1 MSIYQEALGIKDT
14 IVAHRRYL
22 HQIPELGL
30 ELPKT
35 AAYVEEQLQK
45 MGYETKRIGDCGI
58 VALAGK
64 KEGKCFMIRADM
76 DALPISKRE
85 KALSFARAMTALEG
99 LPARETTEENL
110 QLWAKGE
117 KSFADFY
124 LPALQDYHVMEVF

>member
-14 IVAHRRYL
+14 IIAHRRHL

-45 MGYETKRIGDCGI
+45 MGYETKRIGDWGI

-64 KEGKCFMIRADM
+64 K
-76 DALPISKRE
+76 
-85 KALSFARAMTALEG
+85 
-99 LPARETTEENL
+99 L
-110 QLWAKGE
+110 QFLLRWPSWRWWDSELGF
-117 KSFADFY
+117 SH
-124 LPALQDYHVMEVF
+124 PRH

>member
-1 MSIYQEALGIKDT
+1 MGIYQEALGIKDT

-35 AAYVEEQLQK
+35 AAYVEEQLRK

-64 KEGKCFMIRADM
+64 KEGKCFLINAH
-76 DALPISKRE
+76 
-85 KALSFARAMTALEG
+85 
-99 LPARETTEENL
+99 L
-110 QLWAKGE
+110 QNTPFLNYNKNRW
-117 KSFADFY
+117 S
-124 LPALQDYHVMEVF
+124 